1 MNAQRV
7 RGVVRAASAL
17 AAVASIGIAHASGGW
32 AAGAGA
38 AKPAPLDR
46 AVNTLGFAVDDVAT
60 LASGRATARQLET
73 TDESELGAV
82 GVVLLAAPLDNVV
95 ESFRDLSIFRRSGMA
110 ECAGRFSADP
120 SLEDLACLDVPAAD
134 LEQLPKARVG
144 DSDVKL
150 SDAEIGTLGRDLG
163 KGSDLEFKKAL
174 MQRVVA
180 WQQGGVSGLSNYA
193 DKKRRVLQ
201 SDITSELVKTLEHER
216 PAGLEPVESFQYWAV
231 ERFGSFKPMVDVNH
245 MAILRGAGLVRL
257 ETVQLYASHY
267 CNGVV
272 TSIDLM
278 PVVTETGP
286 QTLMRLSFRVRMDSL
301 GGMFGGFKRHV
312 GRGKIVDQVA
322 AGLELVRDAVAG
334 A

>member
-7 RGVVRAASAL
+7 RGVVRVVSAL
-17 AAVASIGIAHASGGW
+17 ATVASIGIVQASWAMAGGS
-32 AAGAGA
+32 GA

-46 AVNTLGFAVDDVAT
+46 AVNTLGFAVEDVAT

-73 TDESELGAV
+73 MDESELGAV
-82 GVVLLAAPLDNVV
+82 GVVLLAAPVDSVV
-95 ESFRDLSIFRRSGMA
+95 DSFRDLSILRRSGMA

-120 SLEDLACLDVPAAD
+120 TIDDLACLDVPSGD

-150 SDAEIGTLGRDLG
+150 SDVEIGRFGRNLADD
-163 KGSDLEFKKAL
+163 SDVEFKKAL
-174 MQRVVA
+174 MRRVVS
-180 WQQGGVSGLSNYA
+180 WQQNGIAGLANYA
-193 DKKRRVLQ
+193 DKKRRVMQ
-201 SDITSELVKTLEHER
+201 SDVTSDLVKTLETER
-216 PAGLEPVESFQYWAV
+216 PDGLEPVESFQYWAV
-231 ERFGSFKPMVDVNH
+231 ERFGSFKPMVDVNN
-245 MAILRGAGLVRL
+245 MSVLRGAGMVRL

-272 TSIDLM
+272 TSVDLM
-278 PVVTETGP
+278 PVSTETGP

-322 AGLELVRDAVAG
+322 AGLELVRHAVAES
-334 A
+334 